1 MDNPKYTQYR
11 KETGFH
17 VPEPGIP
24 QRESRKKQAKRIF
37 KRVNEDNVSIVS
49 AGIAFFFFLALFP
62 GIATI
67 VSIYGLAV
75 DVSQA
80 EQHINAAANVLPA
93 EAHGLVSDI
102 LMQTAGQSSGTLGWS
117 LVISI
122 ILSLWSASKGTSAMF
137 EGVNIAYH
145 EKDERGFFMK
155 KAIILLFTLGV
166 IVAGLI
172 SIAFVVAFPAF
183 IDSLGLPPVL
193 QVILGILRWVI
204 LAGIVYF
211 VLEMI
216 YKVAPNRDSDFK
228 WLNPGAIAA
237 TVLWI
242 GGSLL
247 FTLYVTNFGDYD
259 KTYGSIAAVIILLLW
274 FYLTGFIIMLG
285 AEINAETLPDRHVTS
300 MVGTGEPLGLS
311 GSGYSRHS
319 TGLNKKNH
327 LNGHGY

>member
-1 MDNPKYTQYR
+1 MDNPKYTQDR
-11 KETGFH
+11 TRTGFR

-24 QRESRKKQAKRIF
+24 PRESRKNQVKRIF
-37 KRVNEDNVSIVS
+37 KRINEDNVSIVS

-62 GIATI
+62 GIAAV

-80 EQHINAAANVLPA
+80 EQHLNEAANVLPA
-93 EAHGLVSDI
+93 EAHSLMSDI
-102 LMQTAGQSSGTLGWS
+102 LLQTVGQSSGTLGWS

-122 ILSLWSASKGTSAMF
+122 LLSLWSATKGTSAMF
-137 EGVNIAYH
+137 DGVNIAYH
-145 EKDERGFFMK
+145 EKDERGFIMK
-155 KAIILLFTLGV
+155 KAVILLFTLGI

-193 QVILGILRWVI
+193 KTILGLLRWVI

-216 YKVAPNRDSDFK
+216 YKVAPNRGSDFR

-247 FTLYVTNFGDYD
+247 FTLYVNNFGDYD

-285 AEINAETLPDRHVTS
+285 AEINAETLPDSHVAS

-311 GSGYSRHS
+311 GSSSSRHF
-319 TGLNKKNH
+319 TGGNKKNH
-327 LNGHGY
+327 LNGH

>member
-1 MDNPKYTQYR
+1 MDNPKYTHDR
-11 KETGFH
+11 TKTGFR

-24 QRESRKKQAKRIF
+24 PRESRKNQVKRIF
-37 KRVNEDNVSIVS
+37 KRINEDNVSIVS

-62 GIATI
+62 GIAAV
-67 VSIYGLAV
+67 VSIYGLIV
-75 DVSQA
+75 DVSQVQ
-80 EQHINAAANVLPA
+80 QHLNQVANVLPA
-93 EAHGLVSDI
+93 EAYALVSDI
-102 LMQTAGQSSGTLGWS
+102 LLQTAGQSTGTLGWS

-122 ILSLWSASKGTSAMF
+122 LLSLWSASKGTSSMF
-137 EGVNIAYH
+137 DGVNIAYH
-145 EKDERGFFMK
+145 EKDERGFIIK
-155 KAIILLFTLGV
+155 KTIILLFTLGV

-172 SIAFVVAFPAF
+172 SLAFVVAFPAF
-183 IDSLGLPPVL
+183 IDNLGLPSVL
-193 QVILGILRWVI
+193 QTILGLLRWVI

-216 YKVAPNRDSDFK
+216 YKIAPNRGSDFR
-228 WLNPGAIAA
+228 WLNPGAIVA
-237 TVLWI
+237 TILWI

-247 FTLYVTNFGDYD
+247 FTLYVDNFGDYD
-259 KTYGSIAAVIILLLW
+259 KTYGSIAAIIILLLW

-311 GSGYSRHS
+311 GSYYPGPH

-327 LNGHGY
+327 MNGHGH

>member
-1 MDNPKYTQYR
+1 MDNPKHTQYK
-11 KETGFH
+11 KETGFR
-17 VPEPGIP
+17 VPEPGIAP
-24 QRESRKKQAKRIF
+24 RESRKNQVKRIF
-37 KRVNEDNVSIVS
+37 KRINDDNVSIVS
-49 AGIAFFFFLALFP
+49 AGIAFYFFLALFP
-62 GIATI
+62 GIAAVI
-67 VSIYGLAV
+67 SIYGLAV
-75 DVSQA
+75 DTSQA
-80 EQHINAAANVLPA
+80 QQHLNDAANVLPA
-93 EAHGLVSDI
+93 EAYDLVSNLI
-102 LMQTAGQSSGTLGWS
+102 LQTAGQSSGTLGWS
-117 LVISI
+117 LIISI
-122 ILSLWSASKGTSAMF
+122 LLSLWSASKGTSAMF
-137 EGVNIAYH
+137 DGVNIAYH

-183 IDSLGLPPVL
+183 IENLGLPPVL
-193 QVILGILRWVI
+193 KTVLALLRWVV

-216 YKVAPNRDSDFK
+216 YKIAPNRGSDFR
-228 WLNPGAIAA
+228 WLNPGAIVA

-247 FTLYVTNFGDYD
+247 FTLYVNNFGDYD

-300 MVGTGEPLGLS
+300 MVGTGEPLGIS
-311 GSGYSRHS
+311 GSQYPKHH
-319 TGLNKKNH
+319 TGVNKKNH

>member
-1 MDNPKYTQYR
+1 MNNPKHTQYR
-11 KETGFH
+11 NETGYR

-24 QRESRKKQAKRIF
+24 PRESRKKQVKRIF
-37 KRVNEDNVSIVS
+37 NRINEDNVSIVS

-62 GIATI
+62 GIAAV

-80 EQHINAAANVLPA
+80 EQHLKEVANVLPA
-93 EAHGLVSDI
+93 EAYGLVSDI
-102 LMQTAGQSSGTLGWS
+102 LLQTVGQSSGTLGWS

-122 ILSLWSASKGTSAMF
+122 LLSLWSASKGTSAMF
-137 EGVNIAYH
+137 DGVNIAYH
-145 EKDERGFFMK
+145 EKDERGFIMK

-166 IVAGLI
+166 IIAGLI

-183 IDSLGLPPVL
+183 IDSLGLPPLL
-193 QVILGILRWVI
+193 QTILGLLRWVV

-216 YKVAPNRDSDFK
+216 YKVAPNRGSDFR

-237 TVLWI
+237 TILWI

-247 FTLYVTNFGDYD
+247 FTLYVNNFGDYD

-311 GSGYSRHS
+311 GSNFSKHY
-319 TGLNKKNH
+319 TGVNKKNH
-327 LNGHGY
+327 LNGH

>member
-1 MDNPKYTQYR
+1 MDNPKYTQDR
-11 KETGFH
+11 TKTGFR

-24 QRESRKKQAKRIF
+24 PLESRKNQVKRIF
-37 KRVNEDNVSIVS
+37 KRINEDNVSIIS

-62 GIATI
+62 GIAAV
-67 VSIYGLAV
+67 VSIYGLVV

-80 EQHINAAANVLPA
+80 EQHLNEAANVLPS
-93 EAHGLVSDI
+93 EAYGLVSNI
-102 LMQTAGQSSGTLGWS
+102 LLQTAGQSSGTLGWS

-122 ILSLWSASKGTSAMF
+122 LLSLWSASKGTSAMF
-137 EGVNIAYH
+137 DGVNIAYH
-145 EKDERGFFMK
+145 EKDERGFIIK
-155 KAIILLFTLGV
+155 KAIILLFTLGI
-166 IVAGLI
+166 IVAGLL
-172 SIAFVVAFPAF
+172 SIAFVMAFPAF

-193 QVILGILRWVI
+193 KTVLGLLRWVI

-216 YKVAPNRDSDFK
+216 YKVAPNRGSDFR

-247 FTLYVTNFGDYD
+247 FTLYVDNFGDYNA
-259 KTYGSIAAVIILLLW
+259 TYGSIAAVIILLLW

-285 AEINAETLPDRHVTS
+285 AVINAETLPDRHVTS
-300 MVGTGEPLGLS
+300 MVGTGERLGLS
-311 GSGYSRHS
+311 GSNYSRHYA
-319 TGLNKKNH
+319 GMNKKNH
-327 LNGHGY
+327 LNGH

>member
-1 MDNPKYTQYR
+1 MDNPKYTEYR
-11 KETGFH
+11 KESGFR
-17 VPEPGIP
+17 VPEPGVP
-24 QRESRKKQAKRIF
+24 PRESRKNQAKRIF
-37 KRVNEDNVSIVS
+37 KRIDEDNVSIVS

-62 GIATI
+62 GIAAV

-80 EQHINAAANVLPA
+80 EQHLNEAASVLPA
-93 EAHGLVSDI
+93 EAQGIISNI
-102 LMQTAGQSSGTLGWS
+102 LLQTAGQSSGTLGWS
-117 LVISI
+117 LAISI
-122 ILSLWSASKGTSAMF
+122 LLSLWSAGKGISAMF
-137 EGVNIAYH
+137 DGVNIAYH
-145 EKDERGFFMK
+145 EKDERGFILK
-155 KAIILLFTLGV
+155 KAIILLFTLGI

-172 SIAFVVAFPAF
+172 SLAFVVAFPAF
-183 IDSLGLPPVL
+183 VDNLGLPPLL
-193 QVILGILRWVI
+193 QTILGLLRWVI

-216 YKVAPNRDSDFK
+216 YKVAPNRGSDFR

-247 FTLYVTNFGDYD
+247 FTLYVNNFGEYD

-311 GSGYSRHS
+311 GSNYSKHY
-319 TGLNKKNH
+319 TGVNKKNH
-327 LNGHGY
+327 LNGN

>member
-1 MDNPKYTQYR
+1 MDNPKYTQDR
-11 KETGFH
+11 TSTGFR

-24 QRESRKKQAKRIF
+24 PRESRKKQVKRIF
-37 KRVNEDNVSIVS
+37 KRIDEDNVSIVS

-62 GIATI
+62 GIAAV

-80 EQHINAAANVLPA
+80 EQHLSEAANVLPA
-93 EAHGLVSDI
+93 EAYGLVSDI
-102 LMQTAGQSSGTLGWS
+102 LLQTAGQSSGTLGWS

-122 ILSLWSASKGTSAMF
+122 LLSLWSASKGTSAMF

-145 EKDERGFFMK
+145 EKDERGFIMK
-155 KAIILLFTLGV
+155 KAIILLFTLGI

-193 QVILGILRWVI
+193 KTILGLLRWVI

-216 YKVAPNRDSDFK
+216 YKVAPNRGSDFR

-237 TVLWI
+237 TVMWI

-247 FTLYVTNFGDYD
+247 FTLYVNNFGEYD
-259 KTYGSIAAVIILLLW
+259 ATYGSIAAVIILLLW

-285 AEINAETLPDRHVTS
+285 AEINAETLPDRHVAS
-300 MVGTGEPLGLS
+300 MVGTGEPLGIS
-311 GSGYSRHS
+311 GSGYSRNY
-319 TGLNKKNH
+319 TGMNKKNH
-327 LNGHGY
+327 LNGH